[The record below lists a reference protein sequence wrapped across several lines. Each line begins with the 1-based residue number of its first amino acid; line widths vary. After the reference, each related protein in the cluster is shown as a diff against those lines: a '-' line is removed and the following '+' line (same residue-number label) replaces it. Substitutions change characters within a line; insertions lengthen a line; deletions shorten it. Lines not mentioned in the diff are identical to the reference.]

1 MRTIYLAGG
10 QGSNT
15 AIKVITTHLEKVG
28 HRVTRDPKDPKGWD
42 VTVRWGRSYGYDKP
56 ALNAHVNQ
64 FDKYEAFFPMA
75 KLDVSVPSVFSMQDF
90 VSTLPQYLPAF
101 PWLARKRHHVKGKDI
116 EVIKTYKEAQVIKF
130 AGTHDFFSVWIP
142 TKTEYRVWVFQDQ
155 VLAVYEKTFK
165 GEGEYDGFMRNRRF
179 GFKFEKRDDLR
190 GVKSLVK
197 NSINAVKAINMDFG
211 AADVL
216 EGKDGKFYVLEVNSM
231 PHIDSTERSS
241 GIRLAAA
248 MSKWAEGQ

>member
-1 MRTIYLAGG
+1 MKTIYLAGG

-15 AIKVITTHLEKVG
+15 AIKVITSHLEKAG
-28 HRVTRDPKDPKGWD
+28 HRVTRDPKDPNGWD

-64 FDKYEAFFPMA
+64 FDKYEAFFPMV

-90 VSTLPQYLPAF
+90 VSTLPQYLPVF
-101 PWLARKRHHVKGKDI
+101 PWLARKKHHVKGKDI
-116 EVIKTYKEAQVIKF
+116 EVIKTYKEAQAIKF

-165 GEGEYDGFMRNRRF
+165 GEGEYEGFMRNRRF

-197 NSINAVKAINMDFG
+197 NSVNAVKAVNMDFG
-211 AADVL
+211 AVDVL

-248 MSKWAEGQ
+248 MSKWAEAQ